1 MSQLYFRLLL
11 VRETFYLTSCFTS
24 VFVCWSA
31 IFFIANDIMS
41 IFIVNFVNF
50 KDVNESITSFEFQFF
65 KIWMSFINRFSI
77 MRNFIIFI
85 FCSMNY
91 PLHNKK
97 ALISRLFII
106 PICQR
111 FLGFYEQSNTL
122 DVPWHDKIDV
132 MGHFGV
138 LLVCGNCSTAI
149 FAIALFVG
157 TYQLRK

>member
-1 MSQLYFRLLL
+1 
-11 VRETFYLTSCFTS
+11 
-24 VFVCWSA
+24 
-31 IFFIANDIMS
+31 
-41 IFIVNFVNF
+41 
-50 KDVNESITSFEFQFF
+50 
-65 KIWMSFINRFSI
+65 MSFINRFSI

-122 DVPWHDKIDV
+122 SGLLLPHHIVTTFLTLRQLSHGQNICFYFDDKSSRTSSDTTSTCVVCPLRIQ
-132 MGHFGV
+132 FFV
-138 LLVCGNCSTAI
+138 LVT
-149 FAIALFVG
+149 V
-157 TYQLRK
+157 LRTQFIWF